1 MGQEHKNL
9 DWIVLSVASGI
20 CAALN
25 GAFAKLTTTA
35 LTSNLATVLAS
46 WISLESFPS
55 LVEAFVRVVFF
66 ALNLIFN
73 GIMWTLFT
81 KALARGT
88 STTQV
93 SILNTSSNFM
103 VTGMLGWVIFS
114 EKLSPTWLIGALL
127 LVTGSVIIGHRG
139 ESHDDVDGVSKPSAS
154 SSEEY
159 DLLMNDEL
167 GLDDDI
173 GNITDCEVERDS
185 THPDSQ
191 DEPER
196 AKII

>member
-1 MGQEHKNL
+1 MGHEHRNL

-25 GAFAKLTTTA
+25 GAFAKLTTTE
-35 LTSNLATVLAS
+35 LTSSLATVLAS

-55 LVEAFVRVVFF
+55 LVEAFVRVFF

-103 VTGMLGWVIFS
+103 ITGMLGWVIFS

-127 LVTGSVIIGHRG
+127 LITGSVIIGHRG
-139 ESHDDVDGVSKPSAS
+139 ESHDDIDGVSKPSSS

-167 GLDDDI
+167 GLDDDMD
-173 GNITDCEVERDS
+173 NTTDCEVERDS
-185 THPDSQ
+185 THLDSQ
-191 DEPER
+191 DKSEN